1 MQPLAICAVALA
13 VVMLAGVS
21 VTLIM
26 TRRGKPR
33 SGGINRWQRHG
44 TIPLGVAGATLAL
57 LSRGSGQS
65 AATHAVIAAVVT
77 VLLVAALLC
86 AVVGAASATR
96 RVSGARQ

>member
-1 MQPLAICAVALA
+1 
-13 VVMLAGVS
+13 MLAGVS

-33 SGGINRWQRHG
+33 PGGINRWQRHG

-65 AATHAVIAAVVT
+65 AATHAAVVT

-86 AVVGAASATR
+86 AVVGAASTTR